1 MLAEHKRTLTELSVA
16 VQKTHAPQSM
26 KLVPLSVAD
35 AQLYVLLSHLLNV
48 STAYEGAVDYI
59 EGMLCVVLR
68 TIIVIFIINFIIFSP
83 QRDCFL
89 YFPRSLELER

>member
-68 TIIVIFIINFIIFSP
+68 YYRHLYHQFHYFLSSKGLFLVLPTIS
-83 QRDCFL
+83 RA
-89 YFPRSLELER
+89 